1 MRSLT
6 WKPKLGGLMW
16 FVDGVNP
23 LKQTFSNAVFSGSIG
38 ARKKNSYALCTCFSR
53 INDCR
58 VTRLLAKDPE
68 KWYCK

>member
-38 ARKKNSYALCTCFSR
+38 AKKKTHMHYAHVFLVSM
-53 INDCR
+53 I
-58 VTRLLAKDPE
+58 VV
-68 KWYCK
+68 